1 MERKKDDWRKMDNSA
16 KIFPLS
22 GNRKYITVFRI
33 SVVLKDMIEPEI
45 LQKAVYKALIKYRKF
60 DVRMKKGLFWYYLE
74 KNPAKPTVSKEITY
88 PCRYIEPKY
97 NDDYLFKVT
106 YYRNKINIDIF
117 HSLTD
122 GNGGLIFFNE
132 IVYSYLEL
140 IHPELSEGKER
151 GERKTDEDYDVEDSY
166 LKNYNRKSKSN
177 AKSKMAYLLK
187 GKEIRFGAVSATHQ
201 IINFEKLKEECKKYD
216 ATITQYL
223 TAVLIHSIYEA
234 NYLKYKKND
243 KKSKPIRV
251 CIPVNLKKYFKS
263 KTMSNFFSYI
273 VVNAAFSELDDF
285 DKTVELVKN
294 EFKSKL
300 TEEELAGTMAMTV
313 KFGHNF
319 MISAIPLFA
328 KKIILKFV
336 YRFIQKFMTITY
348 SNVGRVGVIGD
359 YQKYIDYYL
368 FLIAPENVEKIKC
381 SSCSFGDKMTFT
393 FTSILR
399 DNDIE
404 KHFYNFLISKDI
416 GVKVESNGVNEPII
430 EKKKKDEKDKTKKNK
445 LMIYPKKLTSRS
457 GENAIRIVNIIA
469 VVVSIFLLIINRIVT
484 PHLYWSELS
493 IAGMIYIAVTV
504 SYSIRHGRTIASH
517 FVMHS
522 LMAAA
527 ITIYIDYRLGFTGWS
542 LNISV
547 PIIIIIAN
555 ITMYFVTIFNYK
567 HYGAYALNQLTTL
580 LFSFAAN
587 VAIHEIIHS
596 YSVIAIIAS
605 IISLVNLFI
614 SIVLCFRDLKEEAIK
629 KFNI

>member
-1 MERKKDDWRKMDNSA
+1 MKRKDDDWRKMDNSA

-22 GNRKYITVFRI
+22 GNRKYSTVFRI

-74 KNPAKPTVSKEITY
+74 KNPAKPTVSEEITY

-140 IHPELSEGKER
+140 IHPELNEGKER
-151 GERKTDEDYDVEDSY
+151 GERKTNIDYDVEDSY
-166 LKNYNRKSKSN
+166 LENYNKKLKSSIKSKR
-177 AKSKMAYLLK
+177 AYLLK
-187 GKEIRFGAVSATHQ
+187 GKEISFGAVSVVHQ
-201 IINFEKLKEECKKYD
+201 IIDFEKLKEECKKYD

-234 NYLKYKKND
+234 NYLKYKKNN

-273 VVNAAFSELDDF
+273 VINAAFGELDNF
-285 DKTVELVKN
+285 DKIVELVKN
-294 EFKSKL
+294 EFKTKL
-300 TEEELAGTMAMTV
+300 TEEELGATMAMTV
-313 KFGHNF
+313 KLGHNF

-328 KKIILKFV
+328 KKIILKFA
-336 YRFIQKFMTITY
+336 YRFIQKYMTITF

-381 SSCSFGDKMTFT
+381 SSCSFGNNMTFS
-393 FTSILR
+393 FTSVLK
-399 DNDIE
+399 DNEIE
-404 KHFYNFLISKDI
+404 KFFYNFLISKNI
-416 GVKVESNGVNEPII
+416 GVKVESNGVNESIV
-430 EKKKKDEKDKTKKNK
+430 EKKKIVKNDKSKKNK

-457 GENAIRIVNIIA
+457 GENAIKIVNIIA
-469 VVVSIFLLIINRIVT
+469 VVISIFLLVINKIVT
-484 PHLYWSELS
+484 PNLYWSELS
-493 IAGMIYIAVTV
+493 IAGMIYIAITV
-504 SYSIRHGRTIASH
+504 SYSIRNGRTIASH
-517 FVMHS
+517 VVMHS
-522 LMAAA
+522 LMATA

-580 LFSFAAN
+580 LFSFVAN
-587 VAIHEIIHS
+587 IAINKIIHS
-596 YSVIAIIAS
+596 YSAIAIVAF
-605 IISLVNLFI
+605 IISAVNLLI